1 MKLTWRDGATTIL
14 AGLTVAAVV
23 AVMQGWGWPL
33 LGSVAAGVGV
43 VGALGWAMCLLGGV
57 TGSVPSMKD
66 PFTVGMSV
74 LGSVALVLIV
84 VGVIA
89 KSEGVLV
96 ALAVVTVLMW
106 VVSTTAHAVRRQPTA
121 PVRRPLQAA
130 DPMTCHEEPTMLHHI
145 VYWTMAKREVDV
157 DDAQLSEL
165 RRQERLGELYIEFL
179 DGQRLPRIWDHGLS
193 DWVAAKGRSA
203 AAA

>member
-23 AVMQGWGWPL
+23 AVTQGWGWPL

-43 VGALGWAMCLLGGV
+43 VGALGWAMCLLGGA

-89 KSEGVLV
+89 KSEGVLI
-96 ALAVVTVLMW
+96 ALAVVTVSMW
-106 VVSTTAHAVRRQPTA
+106 VVSTTAHAVRRQPTTS
-121 PVRRPLQAA
+121 VQRPLHA
-130 DPMTCHEEPTMLHHI
+130 T
-145 VYWTMAKREVDV
+145 R
-157 DDAQLSEL
+157 
-165 RRQERLGELYIEFL
+165 
-179 DGQRLPRIWDHGLS
+179 
-193 DWVAAKGRSA
+193 
-203 AAA
+203 